1 MVALVMLVMYGGM
14 IGVGLSALA
23 MLDLIGWEMLVYLA
37 LYFVMAYFMVSAMM
51 VAVGSAVTN
60 LQEAQ
65 ALMTPVMLVLI
76 VPMMLW
82 LPVSDSPNGTLATV
96 TSLVPPL
103 VPFIMILRVST
114 STEPVAAWQVA
125 ASLAI
130 GFGSVF
136 AMVWAA
142 ARIFR
147 VGILMQGKPPTP
159 RELLRWVRMR

>member
-1 MVALVMLVMYGGM
+1 
-14 IGVGLSALA
+14 
-23 MLDLIGWEMLVYLA
+23 
-37 LYFVMAYFMVSAMM
+37 
-51 VAVGSAVTN
+51 
-60 LQEAQ
+60 
-65 ALMTPVMLVLI
+65 
-76 VPMMLW
+76 
-82 LPVSDSPNGTLATV
+82 
-96 TSLVPPL
+96 
-103 VPFIMILRVST
+103 VST